1 MLHSYFSAQDLSP
14 KKNTPLTDATTLDLP
29 TFLRMF
35 QMRKGQ
41 IMWFLGAGASRA
53 AGIKTASDMVWEFKH
68 KLYCSEKKQP
78 LAVIADIGDPI
89 IRAKLQ
95 SHFDSQKTHPA
106 LHAPDEYSHYFERTY
121 PSAMDRRAY
130 IDAQIQLGKPSFGHH
145 ALALMM
151 KHGFTRFIWTTNF
164 DRTVED
170 AAFPVLGGS
179 GKMVV
184 AALGESKVVA
194 QAINQQRFPI
204 YAKMH
209 GDFQSEELK
218 NTPKELSAQDREM
231 RAAFTLACATN
242 GLSIVGY
249 SGRDASVM
257 GALTDALKAEH
268 PFPSG
273 LFWFKRFNEEPFSAV
288 SDFMA
293 AARAKG
299 VAAHFIEVETFDEL
313 MGDIVRFLPETE
325 PEAAKIADPTKPRLS
340 HVPVRVPG
348 NGFPVIRT
356 NAIPVLSF
364 PAMVRLVKCEIGG
377 WEEIA
382 QAIANANTDI
392 EAQRTKAG
400 VICFGR
406 DTDVRKTF
414 EPYKI
419 EGTDTV
425 AIFDAQLKRPSGAR
439 NLVQNALMRAVGKRP
454 GLALQVHRGKFQ
466 LATDETIPASAFT
479 MGDGTALGALKGT
492 LAGGIEWTEVCRIRL
507 DYRLDR
513 LWLLCE
519 PRIQLIIP
527 ETATP
532 EQADAAREFRRERR
546 AKRRNKDV
554 NALLDG
560 WIKLIAGTSD
570 TIRIKAFDIG
580 DGIDAEFE
588 LSRVTGFSGRAA

>member
-1 MLHSYFSAQDLSP
+1 MDSSL
-14 KKNTPLTDATTLDLP
+14 TLDLP

-41 IMWFLGAGASRA
+41 IMWQLGAGASRA
-53 AGIKTASDMVWEFKH
+53 AGIKTAGDMVWEFKH
-68 KLYCSEKKQP
+68 KLYCSERKQP
-78 LAVIADIGDPI
+78 VTAIADLGDPI
-89 IRAKLQ
+89 ICAKLQ
-95 SHFDSQKTHPA
+95 AHFDDQKKHPA
-106 LHAPDEYSHYFERTY
+106 LNAPDEYSHYFEITY
-121 PSAMDRRAY
+121 PSAMDRRTY

-145 ALALMM
+145 ALALLM
-151 KHGFTRFIWTTNF
+151 KHGFTHFVWTTNF

-170 AAFPVLGGS
+170 AAFHALGGT
-179 GKMVV
+179 GKLVV
-184 AALGESKVVA
+184 AGLGEPKVVA
-194 QAINQQRFPI
+194 QAISQQRFPI
-204 YAKMH
+204 YAKLH
-209 GDFQSEELK
+209 GDFQSEDLK
-218 NTPKELSAQDREM
+218 NTSSELSTQDTEM
-231 RAAFTLACATN
+231 RAAFSRACATN
-242 GLSIVGY
+242 GLAIVGY
-249 SGRDASVM
+249 SGRDASM
-257 GALTDALKAEH
+257 MEALNDTLKAEH

-288 SDFMA
+288 LAFME

-299 VAAHFIEVETFDEL
+299 LAAHFIEVETFDEL
-313 MGDIVRFLPETE
+313 MSDIVRFLPETE

-340 HVPVRVPG
+340 HVAVRAPG
-348 NGFPVIRT
+348 TGFPVIRT

-377 WEEIA
+377 WEEIDK
-382 QAIANANTDI
+382 AIATAKTDI

-406 DTDVRKTF
+406 DVDIRKTF

-425 AIFDAQLKRPSGAR
+425 AIFDTQLRRPSGAR
-439 NLVQNALMRAVGKRP
+439 NLVQNALMRAIGKRP
-454 GLALQVHRGKFQ
+454 GLVLQNHKGKFQ
-466 LATDETIPASAFT
+466 LATDASVPASAFT
-479 MGDGTALGALKGT
+479 MGDGAPLGALKGT
-492 LAGGIEWTEVCRIRL
+492 LPGGIEWIEVCRIRL

-519 PRIQLIIP
+519 PRIQLTVP
-527 ETATP
+527 ETAMP
-532 EQADAAREFRRERR
+532 EQVDAAREFRRERR

-554 NALLDG
+554 NSLLDG
-560 WIKLIAGTSD
+560 WVKLIASTD
-570 TIRIKAFDIG
+570 NTIRMKAFNVG